1 MSVSATSSKTKKGAK
16 MKKQDKATEKE
27 MKDLKAIEDA
37 FKEFIPL
44 GAFIRDAKAKPKE
57 LR

>member
-1 MSVSATSSKTKKGAK
+1 

-44 GAFIRDAKAKPKE
+44 GALSGMPKPN
-57 LR
+57 RRS

>member
-1 MSVSATSSKTKKGAK
+1 MSVSATSAKTKKGAK

-44 GAFIRDAKAKPKE
+44 GAFIRDAKAKP
-57 LR
+57 